1 VLTDREL
8 NPKVSYND
16 SGRTHGWLAFELSV
30 LRRLKFSSVA
40 LPFTGEPDLCMYLN
54 RWQVRVSANDPMLWS
69 FTKGTALVENR
80 SERLTEDDMDLFLE
94 DAYVP
99 RDKRDNPTMAKWFN
113 ETDAW
118 WFDNVR
124 FNAERFDSPHKRA
137 LALTLGMMVGDY
149 VLSFDGE
156 TLQFREPLSLSKV
169 CRQLAETLP
178 YPVSNSLRNQ
188 CSDQDVRSFIA
199 ECHHTDLLFLRLP
212 VPVMK
217 SESRR
222 DSLLA
227 WREEWLHGGDHFWSQ
242 FESKTAGMLGAPVQS
257 KQQYLGF
264 VEDLL
269 QRASQIPSWALMHT
283 ENGFISGEELVDTVG
298 RIRKVDTV
306 YTKDFSDLLGVR
318 ASIITALS

>member
-1 VLTDREL
+1 M
-8 NPKVSYND
+8 NPKVSYNETGC
-16 SGRTHGWLAFELSV
+16 SRGWLAFELSV

-40 LPFTGEPDLCMYLN
+40 LPFTGEPDLGVYLK
-54 RWQVRVSANDPMLWS
+54 RWQVRVLANDPMLWS
-69 FTKGTALVENR
+69 FTKGTALIENH
-80 SERLTEDDMDLFLE
+80 SERLTEEDMDLFLE

-99 RDKRDNPTMAKWFN
+99 RDRQDNPTIAKWFN

-137 LALTLGMMVGDY
+137 LALTAGMMVGDY
-149 VLSFDGE
+149 VLSFDGQ
-156 TLQFREPLSLSKV
+156 TRHLREPLSLSRV

-178 YPVSNSLRNQ
+178 HPVHNSLRNQ
-188 CSDQDVRSFIA
+188 CSALDVRSFVA
-199 ECHHTDLLFLRLP
+199 ERHHTDLLFLRLP

-217 SESRR
+217 SEPHR

-227 WREEWLHGGDHFWSQ
+227 WREEWLQGGDHFWNN
-242 FESKTAGMLGAPVQS
+242 FESRTAGMLGAPVQS

-264 VEDLL
+264 LEDLL
-269 QRASQIPSWALMHT
+269 QRAAQIPSWALMHT
-283 ENGFISGEELVDTVG
+283 ENGFISGEELVETVS
-298 RIRKVDTV
+298 RTRKVDTV

-318 ASIITALS
+318 ASIVTALS